1 MQYELVRSNR
11 RTLAITID
19 GSGRCVVRAPMRMP
33 MAEIK
38 KFIEEKRSWIENKLC
53 EIELKTELAP
63 REPELKEGAEW
74 VIAGNSVRIKFIA
87 GAAKDYAQFAP
98 DGFICSKKLGR
109 PGLIKFLRGFAR
121 DLFYW
126 RVDKYAQVIGVKPLG
141 VKVSEAQTRWGS
153 CSAQNV
159 LNFSWRLIF
168 APPALI
174 DYVVVHELCHIGC
187 MNHSPAFWQRVAA
200 VMPDY
205 KQRRQALKQHG
216 YLLKWFR

>member
-63 REPELKEGAEW
+63 REPEFKEGAEW

-87 GAAKDYAQFAP
+87 GAAKDYAQLTP

-141 VKVSEAQTRWGS
+141 VKVSEAQARWGS
-153 CSAQNV
+153 CSA
-159 LNFSWRLIF
+159 
-168 APPALI
+168 
-174 DYVVVHELCHIGC
+174 
-187 MNHSPAFWQRVAA
+187 
-200 VMPDY
+200 
-205 KQRRQALKQHG
+205 
-216 YLLKWFR
+216 

>member
-1 MQYELVRSNR
+1 
-11 RTLAITID
+11 
-19 GSGRCVVRAPMRMP
+19 

-38 KFIEEKRSWIENKLC
+38 NFIEEKRSWIENKLC

-63 REPELKEGAEW
+63 REPEFKEGAEW
-74 VIAGNSVRIKFIA
+74 VIAGNSVCIKFIA
-87 GAAKDYAQFAP
+87 GAAKDYAQLTP
-98 DGFICSKKLGR
+98 DEFICSKKLGR

-126 RVDKYAQVIGVKPLG
+126 RVDKYAQVIGVEPLG
-141 VKVSEAQTRWGS
+141 VKVSEAEARWGS

-159 LNFSWRLIF
+159 LNFRGGLFCAARADRLRGSTRTV
-168 APPALI
+168 PYRL
-174 DYVVVHELCHIGC
+174 HE
-187 MNHSPAFWQRVAA
+187 HSLAFGMRVAA

>member
-63 REPELKEGAEW
+63 REPEFKEGAEW

-87 GAAKDYAQFAP
+87 GAAKDYAQLAP

-126 RVDKYAQVIGVKPLG
+126 RV
-141 VKVSEAQTRWGS
+141 
-153 CSAQNV
+153 N
-159 LNFSWRLIF
+159 N
-168 APPALI
+168 
-174 DYVVVHELCHIGC
+174 
-187 MNHSPAFWQRVAA
+187 M
-200 VMPDY
+200 
-205 KQRRQALKQHG
+205 RR
-216 YLLKWFR
+216 

>member
-63 REPELKEGAEW
+63 REPEFKEGAEW
-74 VIAGNSVRIKFIA
+74 VIA
-87 GAAKDYAQFAP
+87 DYAQLAP

-141 VKVSEAQTRWGS
+141 VKVSEAQARWGS

-174 DYVVVHELCHIGC
+174 DYVVVH
-187 MNHSPAFWQRVAA
+187 R
-200 VMPDY
+200 
-205 KQRRQALKQHG
+205 
-216 YLLKWFR
+216 

>member
-63 REPELKEGAEW
+63 REPEFKEGAEW
-74 VIAGNSVRIKFIA
+74 VIAGNRVRIKFIA
-87 GAAKDYAQFAP
+87 GAAKDYAQLAP
-98 DGFICSKKLGR
+98 DEFICSKKLGR

-126 RVDKYAQVIGVKPLG
+126 RVDKYAPVIGVKPLG
-141 VKVSEAQTRWGS
+141 VKVSEAQARWGS

-159 LNFSWRLIF
+159 LNFSAYFCAARADRLRGGTRTV
-168 APPALI
+168 PYWL
-174 DYVVVHELCHIGC
+174 HEPQPCLLAESGGC
-187 MNHSPAFWQRVAA
+187 NTG
-200 VMPDY
+200 
-205 KQRRQALKQHG
+205 L
-216 YLLKWFR
+216 

>member
-63 REPELKEGAEW
+63 REPEFKEGAEW

-87 GAAKDYAQFAP
+87 GSAKGYAQLAP
-98 DGFICSKKLGR
+98 DEFICSKKLGR

-126 RVDKYAQVIGVKPLG
+126 RVDKYAQTIGVEPG
-141 VKVSEAQTRWGS
+141 IGS
-153 CSAQNV
+153 TGKMGLVQCAERAE
-159 LNFSWRLIF
+159 FF
-168 APPALI
+168 
-174 DYVVVHELCHIGC
+174 
-187 MNHSPAFWQRVAA
+187 VAA
-200 VMPDY
+200 YFCAARAD
-205 KQRRQALKQHG
+205 RLCG
-216 YLLKWFR
+216 GT

>member
-63 REPELKEGAEW
+63 REPEFKEGAEW

-87 GAAKDYAQFAP
+87 GAAKDYAQLAP
-98 DGFICSKKLGR
+98 DEFICSKKLGR
-109 PGLIKFLRGFAR
+109 PGLIKFLRGFAK

-126 RVDKYAQVIGVKPLG
+126 RVDKYAQTIGVEPLG
-141 VKVSEAQTRWGS
+141 
-153 CSAQNV
+153 
-159 LNFSWRLIF
+159 
-168 APPALI
+168 
-174 DYVVVHELCHIGC
+174 
-187 MNHSPAFWQRVAA
+187 
-200 VMPDY
+200 
-205 KQRRQALKQHG
+205 
-216 YLLKWFR
+216 

>member
-38 KFIEEKRSWIENKLC
+38 KFIEEKRSWIESKLC

-63 REPELKEGAEW
+63 REPEFKEGAEW

-87 GAAKDYAQFAP
+87 GAAKDYAQLAP

-109 PGLIKFLRGFAR
+109 PGLIKFLRG
-121 DLFYW
+121 
-126 RVDKYAQVIGVKPLG
+126 
-141 VKVSEAQTRWGS
+141 SEAQARWGS